1 MTTTKP
7 TATITLAGLRCL
19 TEAAPGELEGL
30 IASGTLPALD
40 GDKLPM
46 ISAVQSYLA
55 HLRETSRTASAS
67 AAMARARDARAEA
80 TELSLAI
87 ARRDV
92 IQASEAETACDF
104 LCGVISEAIG
114 GLPARV
120 TRDMRERRVIEDA
133 LRRAQEA
140 IAADLAQFP
149 D

>member
-1 MTTTKP
+1 MTTRP
-7 TATITLAGLRCL
+7 TATITISGLRRL

-30 IASGTLPALD
+30 IAAGTLPAMD

-46 ISAVQSYLA
+46 VEAIHAYLG
-55 HLRETSRTASAS
+55 HLREASRNASAS

-80 TELSLAI
+80 SELSLAI

-120 TRDMRERRVIEDA
+120 TRDLRDRRAIEDA
-133 LRRAQEA
+133 LREAQDRIA
-140 IAADLAQFP
+140 QDLAAAD
-149 D
+149 